1 MRVGIPRMPAE
12 YARVLLFTGKGGVG
26 KTTTAAATAVELASR
41 GHRVVVTS
49 ADPAHSLA
57 DVFAVPLGSEPTE
70 VTPGCFAQ
78 QVDALVRMEESWGD
92 VRSWLVQL
100 LDWAGL
106 SALEAEELA
115 VLPGLE
121 ELVALMEIDSLA
133 RSGDHDVVVVDCAPT
148 AETIRLLSLPDILDW
163 YMRRAFPASRRLTR
177 VVGPIL
183 ARVSDV
189 PMATPE
195 VFDAVERFHAQLIS
209 VRDLLT
215 DDTLTTARI
224 VVTPEQVVLAE
235 ARRTF
240 TYLSMFGYHT
250 DAVVVNRLL
259 PPGSDDP
266 FLARM
271 LAAQEHQ
278 MRDVADEFH
287 PLRIL
292 SSPHAGAEVIG
303 AEALCRHGATLWAG
317 VDPLSDLS
325 PGSPVRIS
333 YRDDHP
339 VLVISLP
346 NTTSEEIDL
355 TSTDG
360 DLAVAVGPYRRN
372 LALPSA
378 LRGRHVTRAEVAGE
392 ELRIEFGA

>member
-1 MRVGIPRMPAE
+1 MSAE
-12 YARVLLFTGKGGVG
+12 CARVLLFTGKGGVG
-26 KTTTAAATAVELASR
+26 KTTTASATAMELASR

-57 DVFAVPLGSEPTE
+57 DVFAVRLGCEPLE
-70 VTPGCFAQ
+70 VAPGCFAQ
-78 QVDALVRMEESWGD
+78 QVDALDRMEESWGD
-92 VRSWLVQL
+92 VRSWLVEL

-106 SALEAEELA
+106 SVLEAEELA

-121 ELVALMEIDSLA
+121 ELVALMEIESLA
-133 RSGDHDVVVVDCAPT
+133 RSGSHDVVVVDCAPT
-148 AETIRLLSLPDILDW
+148 AETIRLLSLPDVLDW
-163 YMRRAFPASRRLTR
+163 YIRRAFPASRRLTR
-177 VVGPIL
+177 IAGPIL
-183 ARVSDV
+183 AKVSDV

-209 VRDLLT
+209 VRGLLT
-215 DDTLTTARI
+215 DDSLTTARI

-259 PPGSDDP
+259 PQGTDDP
-266 FLARM
+266 FLGQMVEAQQRQM
-271 LAAQEHQ
+271 LNIAADFQ
-278 MRDVADEFH
+278 
-287 PLRIL
+287 PLRVV
-292 SSPHAGAEVIG
+292 SSPHAGGEIIG
-303 AEALCRHGATLWAG
+303 TEPLSRHGSTLWGG
-317 VDPLSDLS
+317 VDPLEDLS
-325 PGSPVRIS
+325 PGAPVSIR

-346 NTTSEEIDL
+346 NTSSEEIDL
-355 TSTDG
+355 ASTDG

-372 LALPSA
+372 LSLPSA
-378 LRGRHVTRAEVAGE
+378 LRGRRVMRAEVADD
-392 ELRIEFGA
+392 ELCIEFGA